1 MNVSDERT
9 VALWAAT
16 EVAPDA
22 VPLGQS
28 EQVDVVVV
36 GSGIAGLSVAYELAA
51 AGQKV
56 AVVDR
61 GRIGSGMTARTTA
74 HLSSVCDDYFSEL
87 IKLRGEDLARIFYQ
101 SQSAA
106 IDRIQSIQETESIA
120 CDFRRLYGFLFP
132 ASGGRESDIERELDA
147 ALKIGVDV
155 EKIRGVPFAGF
166 SDTQALRY
174 ANQATFHPLKYLCGL
189 AAGIR
194 ARGSA
199 LYA

>member
-87 IKLRGEDLARIFYQ
+87 IKLRGEDLARIFIKANRPLSTASNQ
-101 SQSAA
+101 SRRRRVSRAISDASTAFSFRLPAAENPISSA
-106 IDRIQSIQETESIA
+106 SWT
-120 CDFRRLYGFLFP
+120 
-132 ASGGRESDIERELDA
+132 
-147 ALKIGVDV
+147 
-155 EKIRGVPFAGF
+155 
-166 SDTQALRY
+166 
-174 ANQATFHPLKYLCGL
+174 PL
-189 AAGIR
+189 
-194 ARGSA
+194 
-199 LYA
+199 